1 MYWHMK
7 YEMYN
12 ELLVSSDYLVYEFSS
27 IGPKGSI
34 PKIIEFTHS
43 EYDDIFNL
51 GFGTKKEDGGFDD
64 LARDN
69 NNDRNKILATVAFAV
84 RVFFD
89 HYPDKCVYFTG
100 STRERTRLYR
110 MAITHNIEELSVDFE
125 IAGTFTAEHRY
136 NTIPFEK
143 GVNFF
148 AFLVR
153 RKIPNFKL
161 KYKIILY
168 EPESEN
174 RGTTNG

>member
-1 MYWHMK
+1 MK
-7 YEMYN
+7 YEMYT
-12 ELLVSSDYLVYEFSS
+12 ELLVSNDYLVYEFLS

-34 PKIIEFTHS
+34 RKIIEFTRS

-51 GFGTKKEDGGFDD
+51 GFGTKKEDGSFDD

-69 NNDRNKILATVAFAV
+69 NNDRNKILATVAYV
-84 RVFFD
+84 LRVFFD
-89 HYPDKCVYFTG
+89 KYPNKWVYFTG

-110 MAITHNIEELSVDFE
+110 IAITHNIEELSVDFE
-125 IAGTFTAEHRY
+125 IVGTFTAEHRY
-136 NTIPFEK
+136 NHIPFEK

-153 RKIPNFKL
+153 PKRPNFKL

-174 RGTTNG
+174 RGTIGEGTDH